1 MCVEEWGLNSS
12 FYTDIDLLA
21 IYTVDSIYHSKVD
34 KISRDVIDNCISFFT
49 YLQRQFFVSLLVKYS
64 IVLYVY

>member
-34 KISRDVIDNCISFFT
+34 KISRDVIDNCISFFVKGC
-49 YLQRQFFVSLLVKYS
+49 YICIMLLSFRPK
-64 IVLYVY
+64 